1 MNAKDLRLPEAESPI
16 TLTTPSDNL
25 PLLLKQMAHLDAHR
39 THLIQNC
46 SYDGDPT
53 IEEISCMNQ
62 NLNFR
67 CSPLAHDLPS
77 LEWAFFTALASFDY
91 LKKLQIVQ
99 NLDIKDRSIL
109 LKQAFSTHSLLSE
122 GFDAFQKKQS
132 CLTFPNGS
140 DCFLSEAITVPAD
153 FENRIRCRLVGRM
166 CDLKM
171 TYEEKLLLSVIFTCD
186 PALNGL
192 SERGQSLSSSHRN
205 VHTSLLVQRFDHPSV
220 WFATDQP
227 INTTVGYQLVKDNA
241 PTENCSYDGDPTIEE
256 ISCMNQSLEFRS
268 TPTAENQ
275 PATEGFLTGL
285 TSIDFLKKLQI
296 VQKLDVLDRSILLRH
311 SFIYMSL
318 LSAAHY
324 AMYRKM
330 SSMTFPD
337 GSDCFQSDAITTSTD
352 FENRM
357 RCRLVGRICDL
368 KMTYSGELL

>member
-1 MNAKDLRLPEAESPI
+1 MTTKCLEVRPTECSICYRPAHQHHCGVPTCKGCKTFFRRMYISRKIDKCQFDENCFDKIRGGELEVYFKESIRIENSKIFILFFTESIKHLRCQYCRFQKCIQVGMNAKDLRLPEAESPI

-205 VHTSLLVQRFDHPSV
+205 VYTSLLVQ
-220 WFATDQP
+220 
-227 INTTVGYQLVKDNA
+227 Y
-241 PTENCSYDGDPTIEE
+241 C
-256 ISCMNQSLEFRS
+256 
-268 TPTAENQ
+268 
-275 PATEGFLTGL
+275 
-285 TSIDFLKKLQI
+285 LQTY
-296 VQKLDVLDRSILLRH
+296 QKLGPSRFVDLLSIYDAIKKTQEDL
-311 SFIYMSL
+311 SFHYILCYLNNPPLKLYKIWLSL
-318 LSAAHY
+318 L
-324 AMYRKM
+324 
-330 SSMTFPD
+330 
-337 GSDCFQSDAITTSTD
+337 
-352 FENRM
+352 
-357 RCRLVGRICDL
+357 
-368 KMTYSGELL
+368 